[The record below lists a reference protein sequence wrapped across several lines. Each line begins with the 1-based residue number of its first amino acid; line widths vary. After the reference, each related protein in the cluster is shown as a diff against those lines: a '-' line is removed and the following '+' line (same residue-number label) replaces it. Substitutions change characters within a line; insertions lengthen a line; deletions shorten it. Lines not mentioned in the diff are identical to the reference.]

1 MVILAGLENGLT
13 KKNTKNSNFS
23 MVWIK
28 LFSWIRTFIL
38 SALELRDSVLVL
50 TTIAMLG
57 KSILFIG
64 LTNNENATKY
74 DHMKAFYSFSSPP
87 SLEIYTAFILII
99 LSFAFLFKGR
109 ARYWFFVSSNALFSI
124 LLITDLMY
132 YRGYCSFLSPYMLSQ
147 TTNLDN
153 LFSSV
158 ISMLRQIDFLFIL
171 DLLILVGIGI
181 KFKTVY
187 VKAERNICTLLI
199 LFVLSVSYVYYQHV
213 QLDLKGNDGEMLFR
227 VAWSPNQTMTNLSPL
242 GYHGYDIYNYIQD
255 SKDSKIKPEES
266 EAIKNWLAQNKEKL
280 PANEYKG
287 IFEGQN
293 LIMIQ
298 VESLETS
305 VINQKINGQE
315 ITPNLNKLLAN
326 SFYFSNFYE
335 QVYNGSSSDADLL
348 ANTSVYPV
356 RTGATFFR
364 FPNNTYNS
372 LPRILGEDGYNTLAI
387 HPDKGSY
394 WNWMPAL
401 TAIGFEKTMDESRF
415 NTEEKIGLGLSD
427 GSYFRQIA
435 PIIAE
440 QKQPFYD
447 FMVTLTSHN
456 PFDLPE
462 QYRSL
467 ILSEDMNKTKLGG
480 YFQSIRYTDEQIG
493 KFLETLDKNGVLENT
508 VVVIY
513 GDHTGVHKYYND
525 EVKKVQPQESWWL
538 DDSKRI
544 PLIIYHKGLN
554 GKEITTIGG
563 QVDTMPTVA
572 YLMGIAEE
580 RYSNTAFGRNLL
592 NTKKDFAV
600 LANRQYMGEAED
612 VTEYNNQLMGID
624 MADLVIRKN
633 YFKEAGY
640 K

>member
-1 MVILAGLENGLT
+1 MLSRLEDEHINTKLSDPLNLWRNLYNGLRAT
-13 KKNTKNSNFS
+13 
-23 MVWIK
+23 
-28 LFSWIRTFIL
+28 LHGL
-38 SALELRDSVLVL
+38 GLRDSVFVF
-50 TTIAMLG
+50 TTLAMLV

-64 LTNNENATKY
+64 LINNDNATRY
-74 DHMKAFYSFSSPP
+74 NHMKAFYSFSSSPP
-87 SLEIYTAFILII
+87 LEVYVSFIVII

-109 ARYWFFVSSNALFSI
+109 TRYWFLVSCNSLFSI
-124 LLITDLMY
+124 LLVSDLMY
-132 YRGYCSFLSPYMLSQ
+132 YRGYSSFVSPYLLSQ

-158 ISMLRQIDFLFIL
+158 ISMLRQVDLLFIL
-171 DLLILVGIGI
+171 DLVVLLGIGV
-181 KFKTVY
+181 KHKALY
-187 VKAERNICTLLI
+187 VKTQRNIYTLFI
-199 LFVLSVSYVYYQHV
+199 LLVLSISNTYYQHV
-213 QLDLKGNDGEMLFR
+213 QMDLKGNGDEMLFR
-227 VAWSPNQTMTNLSPL
+227 VAWSPNQTMSNLSPL
-242 GYHGYDIYNYIQD
+242 GYHGFDIYNYL
-255 SKDSKIKPEES
+255 KDSQAANLTPEENQ
-266 EAIKNWLAQNKEKL
+266 EIKNWFVENQEKL

-287 IFEGQN
+287 IFKGQN

-298 VESLETS
+298 VESLEKS
-305 VINQKINGQE
+305 VINQRINGQE

-335 QVYNGSSSDADLL
+335 QVYNGSSSDADLM

-364 FPNNTYNS
+364 FPYNTYNS
-372 LPRILGEDGYNTLAI
+372 LPKILREDGYSTLAI

-401 TAIGFEKTMDESRF
+401 TAIGFEKTMDEMQF
-415 NTEEKIGLGLSD
+415 NTDEKIGLGLSD
-427 GSYFRQIA
+427 GSYFSQIA
-435 PIIAE
+435 PIISE
-440 QKQPFYD
+440 QKQPFYN

-456 PFDLPE
+456 PFDLPD

-467 ILSEDMNKTKLGG
+467 ILSQDFNKNKLGG

-493 KFLETLDKNGVLENT
+493 IFLDSLDKSGVLDNT

-525 EVKKVQPQESWWL
+525 EVQAVQPQESWWL

-544 PLIIYHKGLN
+544 PLIIYHKGMN
-554 GKEITTIGG
+554 GREIPITGG

-572 YLMGIAEE
+572 YLLGINEE
-580 RYSNTAFGRNLL
+580 RYSNTVFGRNLL
-592 NTKKDFAV
+592 NTKKDFTV
-600 LANRQYMGEAED
+600 LANRQFIGAAENS
-612 VTEYNNQLMGID
+612 TESENHIKGID
-624 MADLVIRKN
+624 IADLVIRKN